1 MNNVESQMSPQVAHL
16 PPLPRCRRILFAV
29 CLGLALLSV
38 SSMALAQY
46 QLTNLVSNQVG
57 EARRVDPLLVN
68 AWGLVHPPGG
78 PFWISD
84 NNSGWS
90 TLYAPA
96 ESNRAWWWRF
106 LPRVARTLVLPLAS
120 CSTAPRIRTSSKCK
134 DRHRFSCL
142 PLWMGP
148 SADGRP
154 SPTATMRLSRW
165 TNRSRERCTPAWQ
178 SPTRL
183 GRISFLPQTRRTI
196 RSISITITSN

>member
-1 MNNVESQMSPQVAHL
+1 MSPQVAHL

-57 EARRVDPLLVN
+57 EARHDDPLLVN

-90 TLYAPA
+90 TLYGGGGVKQGLVVEIPTASGAGPG
-96 ESNRAWWWRF
+96 SPTGIVFNSSPDPNR
-106 LPRVARTLVLPLAS
+106 V
-120 CSTAPRIRTSSKCK
+120 
-134 DRHRFSCL
+134 
-142 PLWMGP
+142 P
-148 SADGRP
+148 SARMGIDFPVCHSGWDHQRMGAPVRP
-154 SPTATMRLSRW
+154 QQCDYRGGQIEVGSGVH
-165 TNRSRERCTPAWQ
+165 
-178 SPTRL
+178 RL
-183 GRISFLPQTRRTI
+183 GNHQQG
-196 RSISITITSN
+196 